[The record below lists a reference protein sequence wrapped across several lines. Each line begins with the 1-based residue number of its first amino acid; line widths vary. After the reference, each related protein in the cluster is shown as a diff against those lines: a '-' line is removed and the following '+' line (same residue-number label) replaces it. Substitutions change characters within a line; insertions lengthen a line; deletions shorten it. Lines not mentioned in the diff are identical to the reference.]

1 MSRGEK
7 TVIAVFLCTALAWVL
22 RAPINSLESY
32 SEAFMFLGK
41 DRFDDTTIAM
51 IGAISLFLI
60 PIDAAKNVFA
70 LDWKM
75 AHKLPWGVLLL
86 FGGGFSLAEGMK
98 VSKFADWI
106 GQQVGLLQH
115 LPGWLMVAL
124 MVGLVIFLGELTSN
138 TPTAA
143 ALLPVFYGVAKGM
156 EINPLLLLI
165 PCAIAA
171 SCSFMLPVGTP
182 PNAIAFG
189 TGYVTM
195 RQMCKAGIWINLAGI
210 LLITGAMYTIGLW
223 AFKITP

>member
-1 MSRGEK
+1 
-7 TVIAVFLCTALAWVL
+7 
-22 RAPINSLESY
+22 
-32 SEAFMFLGK
+32 
-41 DRFDDTTIAM
+41 M

-60 PIDAAKNVFA
+60 PVDALRNIFA

-86 FGGGFSLAEGMK
+86 FGGGFSLAEAMK

-106 GQQVGLLQH
+106 GLQVASFAY

-124 MVGLVIFLGELTSN
+124 LVAVVIFLGELTSN

-156 EINPLLLLI
+156 QIDPLLLLV
-165 PCAIAA
+165 PAAIAA

-189 TGYVTM
+189 TGDVSM
-195 RQMCKAGIWINLAGI
+195 RQMCRAGIWINLIGI
-210 LLITGAMYTIGLW
+210 LLITGTMYTIGIW
-223 AFKITP
+223 AFKIQP